1 MEGETMAAPAVQTLL
16 RELSTH
22 EGRRDP
28 YPRYEAIRSATS
40 IAQAADGRVMV
51 LSYAGCTAVVRDPS
65 FAHHPQAAMAFAF
78 GRDWKQHLGLRQ
90 MFSSLL
96 AQNPPN
102 HTRLRSLVASAFS
115 PRRVQQLRPAVQ
127 ALLDAALDDMQD
139 RAEGG
144 QVDYVDTFAFP
155 LPVNVIGELLGI
167 PAEDRAQFQTLVR
180 DATQVLEVL
189 TPAVILTADA
199 AAKEIR
205 DYLAGLVAERRRQPR
220 GDLLSALVEAEQRG
234 DRLTEDELLTT
245 AALLLSA
252 GFETTVGLLGN
263 GLVALAENPDQRALL
278 AGDPSLADAAVEE
291 LLRYDAPVQSVQRL
305 VVAPVEIDGVPLQPG
320 TRVTGLVGAANRD
333 PARFPRPNELDLR
346 RADNAPLSFGGGIH
360 FCLGAAL
367 ARLEGRLAF
376 PALLQRFPDLAVNGP
391 AVRRDSLTLHNFT
404 SIPVSLTG

>member
-1 MEGETMAAPAVQTLL
+1 
-16 RELSTH
+16 
-22 EGRRDP
+22 
-28 YPRYEAIRSATS
+28 
-40 IAQAADGRVMV
+40 
-51 LSYAGCTAVVRDPS
+51 
-65 FAHHPQAAMAFAF
+65 
-78 GRDWKQHLGLRQ
+78 
-90 MFSSLL
+90 
-96 AQNPPN
+96 
-102 HTRLRSLVASAFS
+102 
-115 PRRVQQLRPAVQ
+115 
-127 ALLDAALDDMQD
+127 MQD